1 MAPKKRRSPSADPEG
16 IFASMVVFLVPR
28 GVQPRRLEVWTQKL
42 LQMGATIEQS
52 CLSDRLTHI
61 LAINSAALLQHLHPN
76 HLHSFKGSLLSFQW
90 LQNCLTSGHRL
101 PEHPFL
107 LNFNDTT
114 NTSPPTHPKATDAH
128 HNPSPSPREVKQPKT
143 SPKHFNRDRH
153 CHSDSDTD
161 SEREVCHEG
170 LNFETKPGHLLS
182 TPPNSK
188 VVEDAQ
194 VPASE
199 HSSPY
204 SPPDLNRNI
213 TQIFGKLINIYR
225 ALGDD
230 RRSFSYYK
238 AIPVIEKLPF
248 KIESVDQVKHLPTI
262 GKSLQDHI
270 DEIVNTGKLSKLEH
284 FENDEKV
291 RTVSLFGEVWGIGPA
306 TALKLYEKG
315 HRTLDD
321 LKNDDS
327 LTHAQRI
334 GLQYFDDILKRIPR
348 DEVSHME
355 KLLQDVGGSILPEV
369 VIVCGG
375 SYRRGKASCGDMD
388 VVITHPDGVSH
399 VGFLPKFVQ
408 ALKDINFLRE
418 DLIFSVHSIEGADS
432 GVDTY
437 FGLCT
442 YPGQELRHRI
452 DFKVY
457 PRERYAFGLIAWTGN
472 DVLNRRLRLLAESK
486 GYRLDDTG
494 LYLATLGSSTK
505 RGFKSG
511 KIVPCKTEKDVF
523 DELGFPWLEPH
534 ERNL

>member
-16 IFASMVVFLVPR
+16 IFASMAVFLVPR

-61 LAINSAALLQHLHPN
+61 LAINSAALLFSDTSIPTASTLSKGSVTP
-76 HLHSFKGSLLSFQW
+76 HSFFLSSPPIPFNHI
-90 LQNCLTSGHRL
+90 LSPPALCRVCFLSSGFRTAL
-101 PEHPFL
+101 HPFL

-161 SEREVCHEG
+161 SEREVSHEG
-170 LNFETKPGHLLS
+170 LNFKTKPGHLLS

-238 AIPVIEKLPF
+238 PIPVIEKLPF
-248 KIESVDQVKHLPTI
+248 KIDSADQVKHLPTI

-334 GLQYFDDILKRIPR
+334 GLQYFDDIQKRIPR
-348 DEVSHME
+348 DEAGG
-355 KLLQDVGGSILPEV
+355 LLSL
-369 VIVCGG
+369 
-375 SYRRGKASCGDMD
+375 
-388 VVITHPDGVSH
+388 
-399 VGFLPKFVQ
+399 F
-408 ALKDINFLRE
+408 
-418 DLIFSVHSIEGADS
+418 LIFVKINIFISMVVKRHLNF
-432 GVDTY
+432 Y
-437 FGLCT
+437 FL
-442 YPGQELRHRI
+442 
-452 DFKVY
+452 
-457 PRERYAFGLIAWTGN
+457 
-472 DVLNRRLRLLAESK
+472 
-486 GYRLDDTG
+486 
-494 LYLATLGSSTK
+494 
-505 RGFKSG
+505 
-511 KIVPCKTEKDVF
+511 
-523 DELGFPWLEPH
+523 
-534 ERNL
+534 

>member
-1 MAPKKRRSPSADPEG
+1 MAPKKRRSPSPDPDG

-28 GVQPRRLEVWTQKL
+28 DIQPRRLQVWKQKL
-42 LQMGATIEQS
+42 LQMGATIEES
-52 CLSDRLTHI
+52 ISKRLTHI
-61 LAINSAALLQHLHPN
+61 LAINSTALLQHVHPN
-76 HLHSFKGSLLSFQW
+76 QLHRFKGSVLSFQW
-90 LQNCLTSGHRL
+90 LENCLTSGERL
-101 PEHPFL
+101 PEHRFL
-107 LNFNDTT
+107 LNFNDTKNNDEHSDSLCRSQQKT
-114 NTSPPTHPKATDAH
+114 RDDDDN
-128 HNPSPSPREVKQPKT
+128 PREVKRTKT
-143 SPKHFNRDRH
+143 SPKDFK
-153 CHSDSDTD
+153 SDSDSD
-161 SEREVCHEG
+161 SEGVVSHEG
-170 LNFETKPGHLLS
+170 SNLEKKPGHLLS
-182 TPPNSK
+182 TLPNSK
-188 VVEDAQ
+188 VASPKIEDAQ
-194 VPASE
+194 VAVSE
-199 HSSPY
+199 HSSLY

-213 TQIFGKLINIYR
+213 TEIFGKLINIYR

-248 KIESVDQVKHLPTI
+248 KIESVDQVKNLPTI

-306 TALKLYEKG
+306 TAFKLYEKG

-321 LKNDDS
+321 LKTDDS

-334 GLQYFDDILKRIPR
+334 GLQYFDDIQKRIPR
-348 DEVSHME
+348 DEVRHME
-355 KLLQDVGGSILPEV
+355 KLLQDVGGSILPGV
-369 VIVCGG
+369 VIICGG

-418 DLIFSVHSIEGADS
+418 DLIFSVHSIEGTDS

-494 LYLATLGSSTK
+494 LYLATPGSSTK

-511 KIVPCKTEKDVF
+511 TIIHCETEKDVF
-523 DELGFPWLEPH
+523 DALGFPSLEPH